1 MYHIIRIAS
10 EVGAIEVPPD
20 IEEVARR
27 IETMEIRGAAL
38 IAQTAVT
45 CLKSIAQRSRA
56 KETNQLIK
64 ELDIAAKRLLATRP
78 TAVSLPN
85 AIRYVM
91 YRVLQAEERG
101 EDVEGLRETAIR
113 ASDEF
118 IKNAKEAIGKIAEIG
133 ARRISDGD
141 VIMTHCH
148 STAVVAILTAAK
160 AMGKRISVY
169 ATETRPL
176 YQGRLTAEQL
186 LRNGIPVTLIVDSAS
201 RYFMKRVDKVLVGAD
216 AVAANGAVVN
226 KIGTSMV
233 ALAAHEARTLFFVA
247 AETFKFSPET
257 IIGELIKIEER
268 PREEVLPPEVAIKE
282 LREVEVR
289 NPAFDVTPPDYI
301 DLIIT
306 ERGIIPPQAALTV
319 IQQELGPIIYEK
331 LSMYST
337 YREP

>member
-1 MYHIIRIAS
+1 MKVS
-10 EVGAIEVPPD
+10 PD
-20 IEEVARR
+20 VEEVARK
-27 IETMEIRGAAL
+27 IEAMDIRGAAF
-38 IAQTAVT
+38 IAETAVG
-45 CLKSIAQRSRA
+45 CLKSTAERSGAREA
-56 KETNQLIK
+56 SQFVK
-64 ELDIAAKRLLATRP
+64 ELDAVARRLLSTRP

-101 EDVEGLRETAIR
+101 EGVEGLREVTVKAC
-113 ASDEF
+113 DEF
-118 IKNAKEAIGKIAEIG
+118 AKNAKEAIAKIAEIG
-133 ARRISDGD
+133 ARRMSDGD

-148 STAVVAILTAAK
+148 STAVVAILVAAK
-160 AMGKRISVY
+160 EKGKRISVY

-186 LRNGIPVTLIVDSAS
+186 LRSGIPVTLIVDSAS
-201 RYFMKRVDKVLVGAD
+201 RYLMKRVDKVLVGAD

-257 IIGELIKIEER
+257 IVGELIKIEER
-268 PREEVLPPEVAIKE
+268 PKEEVLPPDLSETR
-282 LREVEVR
+282 LRGIEVR

-306 ERGIIPPQAALTV
+306 ERGIMPPQAALTV
-319 IQQELGPIIYEK
+319 IQQELGPITYEK
-331 LSMYST
+331 LAMYST
-337 YREP
+337 YREV

>member
-1 MYHIIRIAS
+1 MMI
-10 EVGAIEVPPD
+10 PPD
-20 IEEVARR
+20 IEEIARK
-27 IETMEIRGAAL
+27 IKTMEIRGAAL
-38 IAQTAVT
+38 IAETAVS
-45 CLKSIAQRSRA
+45 CLKSIAERSRA
-56 KETNQLIK
+56 KETNEFIK
-64 ELDIAAKRLLATRP
+64 ELDIVARRLLDTRP

-101 EDVEGLRETAIR
+101 EGIDSLREITVKAC
-113 ASDEF
+113 DEF

-148 STAVVAILTAAK
+148 STAVVAILKAAK
-160 AMGKRISVY
+160 AMGKSISVY

-186 LRNGIPVTLIVDSAS
+186 LQNDIPVTLIVDSAS

-268 PREEVLPPEVAIKE
+268 PKEEILPPEIAMKGLKGI
-282 LREVEVR
+282 EVR

-331 LSMYST
+331 LGMYST
-337 YREP
+337 YRES

>member
-1 MYHIIRIAS
+1 
-10 EVGAIEVPPD
+10 
-20 IEEVARR
+20 
-27 IETMEIRGAAL
+27 
-38 IAQTAVT
+38 
-45 CLKSIAQRSRA
+45 
-56 KETNQLIK
+56 
-64 ELDIAAKRLLATRP
+64 
-78 TAVSLPN
+78 
-85 AIRYVM
+85 VM

-101 EDVEGLRETAIR
+101 EDIYGLREATVKAC
-113 ASDEF
+113 DEF
-118 IKNAKEAIGKIAEIG
+118 IKNAKEAIGKISEIG

-148 STAVVAILTAAK
+148 STAVVAILKAAK

-186 LRNGIPVTLIVDSAS
+186 LQNGIPVTLIVDSAS

-233 ALAAHEARTLFFVA
+233 ALAPHEARSLFFLA
-247 AETFKFSPET
+247 AETYKFSPET

-268 PREEVLPPEVAIKE
+268 PKEEILPPEIVIKG
-282 LREVEVR
+282 LKGIEVR

-319 IQQELGPIIYEK
+319 IQQELGPIIYER